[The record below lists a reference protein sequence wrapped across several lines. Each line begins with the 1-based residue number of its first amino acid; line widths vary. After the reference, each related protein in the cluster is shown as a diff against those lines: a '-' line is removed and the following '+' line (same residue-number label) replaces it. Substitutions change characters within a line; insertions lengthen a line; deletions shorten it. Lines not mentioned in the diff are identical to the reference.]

1 MNKEIFLT
9 LLKKQANGKASPE
22 ELDQIRQIFDLIQRR
37 EIDWPLTPAEELA
50 LKDNVKQ
57 KIDERKK
64 GNQVSFDP
72 LTIFKWAAVLL
83 IGFSLT
89 YFLFSS
95 GLGSNADQEWVEKVT
110 SQTQKGTFTL
120 PDGST
125 VFLNTNSR
133 IRFPIN
139 FAEDKREVILEG
151 EGFFNVVKNKKK
163 PFEVVS
169 NGVLTRVLG
178 TSFNINAAN
187 EELIEVVVASGKVGV
202 TNDLTK
208 GASLNLID
216 PNQKATINRLNKE
229 IHVEEIDIEEELAW
243 KAEKMS
249 FDFVPFEE
257 VIATIGSMYHIE
269 IEIRGDVGESCTIR
283 STYSNKSLYS
293 ILYGLKNI
301 VDFDWEKVDERKII
315 INYKS
320 CIN

>member
-1 MNKEIFLT
+1 MNKEIFIT
-9 LLKKQANGKASPE
+9 LLKKQANGEASRE
-22 ELDQIRQIFDLIQRR
+22 EIDQIRQILDLIQRR
-37 EIDWPLTPAEELA
+37 EIDWSLSPAEEQV
-50 LKDNVKQ
+50 LKNNVKLR
-57 KIDERKK
+57 IDERRKSK
-64 GNQVSFDP
+64 QVSFKP
-72 LTIFKWAAVLL
+72 LTILKWAAVLL

-89 YFLFSS
+89 YILYSS
-95 GLGSNADQEWVEKVT
+95 GFGSNNDHGWVDKVT

-133 IRFPIN
+133 IRFPLK
-139 FAEDKREVILEG
+139 FSEDKREVILEG
-151 EGFFNVVKNKKK
+151 EGFFDVVKNKQK
-163 PFEVVS
+163 PFEVIS

-178 TSFNINAAN
+178 TSFNINATN
-187 EELIEVVVASGKVGV
+187 EELVEVIVASGKVGV
-202 TNDLTK
+202 TNDLTE
-208 GASLNLID
+208 GAKLNRIA
-216 PNQKATINRLNKE
+216 PNQKATVNRFKE
-229 IHVEEIDIEEELAW
+229 KVDVEEVDIDEELAW

-257 VIATIGSMYHIE
+257 VIATIGSMYHIQ
-269 IEIRGDVGESCTIR
+269 IEIQGDVDESCTIR

>member
-1 MNKEIFLT
+1 MNKEIFIA
-9 LLKKQANGKASPE
+9 LLKKQAKGEASRE
-22 ELDQIRQIFDLIQRR
+22 EIDQLKQILDLIQRR
-37 EIDWPLTPAEELA
+37 KIDWPLSPAEELA
-50 LKDNVKQ
+50 LKNNVKQ
-57 KIDERKK
+57 RIDERRK
-64 GNQVSFDP
+64 GKQLSIKP
-72 LTIFKWAAVLL
+72 LTILKWAAVLL

-89 YFLFSS
+89 YILLSS
-95 GLGSNADQEWVEKVT
+95 GFESSNDQEWVDKVT

-133 IRFPIN
+133 IRFPMS
-139 FAEDKREVILEG
+139 FSDDKREVILEG
-151 EGFFNVVKNKKK
+151 EGFFDVVKNKKK
-163 PFEVVS
+163 PFEVIS

-187 EELIEVVVASGKVGV
+187 EGLVEVVVASGKVGV
-202 TNDLTK
+202 TNDLTE
-208 GASLNLID
+208 GANLNLIA
-216 PNQKATINRLNKE
+216 PNQKATVNRFNEKV
-229 IHVEEIDIEEELAW
+229 HVEEIDIDEELAW

-257 VIATIGSMYHIE
+257 VITTIGSMYHIQ
-269 IEIRGDVGESCTIR
+269 IEIQGDVDESCTIR

-301 VDFDWEKVDERKII
+301 VDFEWEKVDDRKII